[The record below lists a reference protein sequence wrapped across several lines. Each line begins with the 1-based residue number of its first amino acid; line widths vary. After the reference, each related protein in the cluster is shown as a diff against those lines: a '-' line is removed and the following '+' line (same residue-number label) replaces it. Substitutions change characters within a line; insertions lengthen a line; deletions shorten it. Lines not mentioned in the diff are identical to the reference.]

1 MEEYKTSELQRQ
13 EKGKRDPEI
22 LTEQTPRI
30 DEYARSER
38 PLTTREILEMHLR
51 DRSQREARQKWA
63 GRGLIVFGAVLL
75 IGSCPFYA
83 LSLAGPATVVA
94 GLALI
99 AAGGAL
105 LAWRPRLKP
114 TNEAM
119 LVAMKHGNRL
129 TSTRLALELDVSV
142 KKAERIIQE
151 LVRSGTAEIDL
162 DQSDPD
168 HAIIYKIKGL

>member
-22 LTEQTPRI
+22 LSGQVPRI
-30 DEYARSER
+30 DEFARSER
-38 PLTTREILEMHLR
+38 PLTTREILEMHLK

-75 IGSCPFYA
+75 VGSCPFYA

-99 AAGGAL
+99 AGGGVL
-105 LAWRPRLKP
+105 LERRPRLKP

-119 LVAMKHGNRL
+119 LVAMKYGNRL
-129 TSTRLALELDVSV
+129 TATRLALELDISYE
-142 KKAERIIQE
+142 KAERIIKE
-151 LVRSGTAEIDL
+151 LVRSGIAEIDL
-162 DQSDPD
+162 AQDDPD
-168 HAIIYKIKGL
+168 HAIIYKIRGL